1 MARKYDAKQLINKL
15 RTGKL
20 SDDEKSILESWYM
33 VWGADKEVDL
43 GEETLIKKLEQVE
56 AELPQLVRKNKEVI
70 YWPRYVA
77 AAATIILAIGIY
89 LSLFNQTKT
98 INQQVAL
105 NTTPI
110 KPGKNGARLTLS
122 NGRTIVLNTT
132 DNGTLATDG
141 GSTISKADNGQLK
154 YVDADKSANANIFNT
169 LITSNGEQYR
179 LLLPDGTKVW
189 LNAGSSL
196 KYPTSFSGVAKRA
209 VELTGEGYFEVAK
222 DAHHPF
228 IVSSAGQEVEVLGTH
243 FDISSY
249 PDDAKA
255 LTTLLEGSV
264 RINNNLLKPG
274 QQAVVTAHQ
283 LKIFDID
290 AQSAIAWTKGRF
302 HFNGEN
308 ITGIMRCISR
318 WYNIEVTFKGDMRG
332 KDFAGGF
339 SRYDDVSTILDLL
352 ASTNHLH
359 YIIEGRR
366 VTIMN

>member
-15 RTGKL
+15 RTGQL
-20 SDDEKSILESWYM
+20 GADEKSILESWYI
-33 VWGADKEVDL
+33 VWGGDKEIDL
-43 GEETLIKKLEQVE
+43 DEDDLVKTLEQVE
-56 AELPQLVRKNKEVI
+56 SELPQLVRKNKKLT

-77 AAATIILAIGIY
+77 AAATIILAISIF
-89 LSLFNQTKT
+89 LFLFNRPQKA
-98 INQQVAL
+98 NQQFA
-105 NTTPI
+105 THITPI
-110 KPGKNGARLTLS
+110 TPGKNGARLILS
-122 NGRTIVLNTT
+122 NGRTIVLNAA
-132 DNGTLATDG
+132 DKGPLAADG
-141 GSTISKADNGQLK
+141 GSTVSKADEGQLK
-154 YVDADKSANANIFNT
+154 YVENDKHGNANTSNT
-169 LITSNGEQYR
+169 LITSRGEQYR
-179 LLLPDGTKVW
+179 LLLPDGTKVY

-196 KYPTSFSGVAKRA
+196 KYPTSFSGAEKRA
-209 VELTGEGYFEVAK
+209 VELKGEGYFEVAK

-264 RINNNLLKPG
+264 RINDKLLKPG

-283 LKIFDID
+283 LKIFDTD

-359 YIIEGRR
+359 YTIEGRR